1 MWGKTVIN
9 RQVLRDA
16 SGATAM
22 EYGLMIALLAIA
34 AIPAIGTMDEE
45 VSNTYSEVDTS
56 MAEHG
61 GLASAPGIGASSGGT
76 SPVFGNSSAS
86 GADSGIGNG
95 VGSNPEPAPSH
106 TPITAR
112 DPGIPR

>member
-1 MWGKTVIN
+1 MIN
-9 RQVLRDA
+9 RQALRDA
-16 SGATAM
+16 SGATAV

-61 GLASAPGIGASSGGT
+61 GLASAPGIGASS
-76 SPVFGNSSAS
+76 VA
-86 GADSGIGNG
+86 
-95 VGSNPEPAPSH
+95 PAPVS
-106 TPITAR
+106 A
-112 DPGIPR
+112 IPRPAEPTPASETALAPIPNP